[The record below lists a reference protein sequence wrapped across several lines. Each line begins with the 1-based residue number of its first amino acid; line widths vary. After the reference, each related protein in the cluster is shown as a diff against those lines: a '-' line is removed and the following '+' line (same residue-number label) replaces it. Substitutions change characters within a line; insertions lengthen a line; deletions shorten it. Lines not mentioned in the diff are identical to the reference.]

1 MAIPTGRAAPQTVL
15 LRILLFRIEPEGF
28 EVFNMPV
35 YHSHG
40 RAEGMKLGNTFSR
53 GAGAIVEISRIRF
66 QRLPEDD

>member
-1 MAIPTGRAAPQTVL
+1 MAIPRGRAAPQTVL

-35 YHSHG
+35 YAAHG
-40 RAEGMKLGNTFSR
+40 RADGMKLGNTFSR
-53 GAGAIVEISRIRF
+53 GAGAVVEISRIRF